1 MVVQRGDL
9 ACCVRCAGSTAA
21 ERLARRQL
29 LKAAVHP
36 PAPGPLV
43 QVATAGV
50 AAAGAV
56 KAVVARTGAGLSGTV
71 NPERDGGGLGS
82 GPGGFPGVLT
92 GTVLDTSP
100 QVITIH
106 GPDGERRIALPP
118 GAIVWKGRIADSTAL
133 ESGDSVV
140 ARMHP
145 GQRSV
150 ADRIWANAGRV
161 TGLIVDRDRESM
173 LVDVGRTARRQAVL
187 IPPDAVGRLQVRFPR
202 LEPGYLVDFIGLRG
216 RGFLKALVP
225 ATSQPAYRASEAP
238 APAAVRGHAAVRI
251 AGSAVWHEATGPV
264 DADGVRYPAL
274 DPETDCL
281 EQPVARAGCP
291 RLPYLSVG
299 SLLEVRNECTGSA
312 RVLPVSGCA
321 VTAQI
326 FCDRCVTCGTSPRGR
341 VADLPMASFVAMGGD
356 LERGCFNATVSLGSL
371 APGWISPGSI
381 SSGPLS
387 PGPPPS
393 GRS

>member
-9 ACCVRCAGSTAA
+9 ACCVRCAGPTSA

-36 PAPGPLV
+36 PAPGRLG
-43 QVATAGV
+43 QVRTAGV
-50 AAAGAV
+50 AA
-56 KAVVARTGAGLSGTV
+56 
-71 NPERDGGGLGS
+71 
-82 GPGGFPGVLT
+82 FPAVLT

-100 QVITIH
+100 QVITIY
-106 GPDGERRIALPP
+106 GPDGDRRIALPP
-118 GAIVWKGRIADSTAL
+118 GAVAWKGRRADPTAL

-140 ARMHP
+140 VRMRP

-150 ADRIWANAGRV
+150 ADRIWANVGRV
-161 TGLIVDRDRESM
+161 TGLIVERDRESM
-173 LVDVGRTARRQAVL
+173 LVDVGRTTPRQAVL
-187 IPPDAVGRLQVRFPR
+187 IPPHAMGRLQVRFPR

-216 RGFLKALVP
+216 RGFLEALVP

-238 APAAVRGHAAVRI
+238 APAAVRGHPAVRI
-251 AGSAVWHEATGPV
+251 AGSAVWHETTGPA

-274 DPETDCL
+274 DPDTACL
-281 EQPVARAGCP
+281 EQPLAGAGCL

-321 VTAQI
+321 ATAQI

-341 VADLPMASFVAMGGD
+341 VADLPTASFVAMGGD
-356 LERGCFNATVSLGSL
+356 LERGCFNATVSLGSRS
-371 APGWISPGSI
+371 PGSVPPGPTPQVSISPGS
-381 SSGPLS
+381 PS
-387 PGPPPS
+387 PGPVPTE
-393 GRS
+393 RS